1 VDRHPAGGRGCVLVD
16 LLAAGALAMSGAVID
31 WMLAVVAAHPEPFIV
46 VAVVLVVAGKMWRK
60 LGKGRRRA
68 IVAFVAGFAA
78 GRATAKPKPAPPGPP
93 QPKLEKPTTLYRYY
107 DAQQRLLYV
116 GITCRGAKRAAEHA
130 KTQPWWP
137 RQVWMRSEHF
147 DTWAEAEEAERVA
160 IKAEKPECNEQRWE
174 PRRGRRA
181 S

>member
-1 VDRHPAGGRGCVLVD
+1 MTLTE
-16 LLAAGALAMSGAVID
+16 LAMYAAVI
-31 WMLAVVAAHPEPFIV
+31 LAFS
-46 VAVVLVVAGKMWRK
+46 L
-60 LGKGRRRA
+60 
-68 IVAFVAGFAA
+68 FAA
-78 GRATAKPKPAPPGPP
+78 YQLVRWARRFRRKHRALCGFIAGLFVGRVTARPKLAPATPP
-93 QPKLEKPTTLYRYY
+93 QPKLAKPTTLYRYY
-107 DAQQRLLYV
+107 DAQHRLLYV

-160 IKAEKPECNEQRWE
+160 IKEENPECNDQRWE